1 MSARKG
7 PFRLVTVNTAPERAK
22 RLIGRLIT
30 ELQDDY
36 EIIHVDNCSSIDE
49 VVPKVTE
56 HKPNVLVREDNSKTL
71 CDKSN
76 FVSQFSASMW
86 SPEEAEKIH
95 SLAKSIVPDIKLHA
109 IPTGLQVERGPDAI
123 VEYLVEKVPPLLD
136 S

>member
-36 EIIHVDNCSSIDE
+36 EIVHVDNCS
-49 VVPKVTE
+49 K